1 MRRPL
6 PPTASFL
13 LALALP
19 PTAASAQEAQPP
31 QQQETSPGR
40 HTLWGFV
47 GATSGDETGFTLGAR
62 YEFRISR
69 NIGLGST
76 FEHAFSGDE
85 ESVFLIP
92 TAIIGPFGILTF
104 DAGVGWRFVEGEND
118 AVVRAGTRIALRLPG
133 RWKVAPTFALDF
145 GGGTRAIY
153 GVLLGR
159 QF

>member
-1 MRRPL
+1 MPRPQQ
-6 PPTASFL
+6 PIASLL

-19 PTAASAQEAQPP
+19 LAAASAQEAQP
-31 QQQETSPGR
+31 QQQPTEPGR
-40 HTLWGFV
+40 HTLWGLV

-62 YEFRISR
+62 YEFRITR

-133 RWKVAPTFALDF
+133 RWKLAPTFALDF

-153 GVLLGR
+153 GVLLGL